1 MSLALLLALP
11 FIGSVI
17 AALLPSNARNAE
29 STWSAAIAAA
39 ALVRVAVMFPQ
50 VRDGGVVREQIA
62 WMPSAGLD
70 LTIRVDGFAWMFA
83 MLVTGIGF
91 LVILYSRYY
100 MSPSDPVPRFFAFL
114 LAFMGAMLGL
124 VTSGNLIQL
133 VFFWELTSLTSFM
146 LIGYWHHRAD
156 ARRGARMALLV
167 TAAGG
172 LCLFGGALLIGR
184 IVGSY
189 ELDVVLGA
197 GAQLRADPLYRPL
210 LVLVLIGA
218 FTKSAQFPFQFWLP
232 HAMAAPTPVSAYLH
246 SATMVKAGVFLLA
259 RLWPVLSG
267 TPEWFWIVGGAGLC
281 TLLTGAYAAMF
292 QHDLKGLLAYST
304 ISHLGLIT
312 LLLGLDSPLAAVAAV
327 FHIINHATFKAAL
340 FMAAGVIDHETGTRD
355 IERLNGLFKA
365 MPVTATLAMVA
376 SAAMAGVPLL
386 NGFLSKE
393 MFFAET
399 VYIVSNP
406 WIAWGLPIAAT
417 IAGVF
422 AVVYALRF
430 TVDIFFGEPSRD
442 LPRSPHEP
450 SRWMRVPIELLVLAC
465 LVVGI
470 FPAQSIGPVLAA
482 AANPVVG
489 GDMPDYDLAL
499 WHGFNAPL
507 VMSVLAMIGGAL
519 GYAWLRRQLARG
531 RFRRAPI
538 VGRLDGKSAFESLL
552 ARSSL
557 VARHALEFLGTRR
570 LQPQLFLL
578 ALIGVLAPTAAMWAD
593 GIGWG
598 PRPRVPASPEFV
610 AFSVIGIACAI
621 AATWQATYHR
631 LAALTMLGVVGLVV
645 CLTFVWF
652 SAPDLAL
659 TQLVVEV
666 VTLVLFLLGL
676 RWLPKRVAAD
686 DARPSLRVRVRRT
699 RDLVLALVTGAGM
712 AALSYAMLTRPA
724 PQSISPFFLDQALP
738 GGGGAN
744 VINVMLVDFRAFDT
758 LGKITVLGV
767 VALTVYALLRRF
779 RPPRESTRLPRQQ
792 HASQG
797 VATDLVHPR
806 TTPDTLPGYMLVPA
820 VLVRWLLPVAG
831 MIAAYLFLRGH
842 DEPGG
847 GFVAGLV
854 VAIAIV
860 TQYLVAGAQWVE
872 ARLELNPLRWIALGL
887 LAAVGTGAG
896 SIVLGYPFM
905 TTHTAHI
912 DVPALG
918 VVHVPSALFL
928 DVGIFAVVV
937 GSTLLTLIALAHQ
950 SLRGRRLAAQA
961 ADETHGPDAR

>member
-281 TLLTGAYAAMF
+281 TLLAGAYAAMF

-557 VARHALEFLGTRR
+557 VARHRTHVCTRQPAR
-570 LQPQLFLL
+570 LFSQ
-578 ALIGVLAPTAAMWAD
+578 ASCG
-593 GIGWG
+593 
-598 PRPRVPASPEFV
+598 RVGFQEIS
-610 AFSVIGIACAI
+610 C
-621 AATWQATYHR
+621 
-631 LAALTMLGVVGLVV
+631 
-645 CLTFVWF
+645 
-652 SAPDLAL
+652 
-659 TQLVVEV
+659 
-666 VTLVLFLLGL
+666 
-676 RWLPKRVAAD
+676 
-686 DARPSLRVRVRRT
+686 RT
-699 RDLVLALVTGAGM
+699 R
-712 AALSYAMLTRPA
+712 AA
-724 PQSISPFFLDQALP
+724 
-738 GGGGAN
+738 
-744 VINVMLVDFRAFDT
+744 
-758 LGKITVLGV
+758 
-767 VALTVYALLRRF
+767 
-779 RPPRESTRLPRQQ
+779 
-792 HASQG
+792 
-797 VATDLVHPR
+797 
-806 TTPDTLPGYMLVPA
+806 
-820 VLVRWLLPVAG
+820 
-831 MIAAYLFLRGH
+831 
-842 DEPGG
+842 
-847 GFVAGLV
+847 
-854 VAIAIV
+854 
-860 TQYLVAGAQWVE
+860 
-872 ARLELNPLRWIALGL
+872 
-887 LAAVGTGAG
+887 
-896 SIVLGYPFM
+896 
-905 TTHTAHI
+905 
-912 DVPALG
+912 
-918 VVHVPSALFL
+918 
-928 DVGIFAVVV
+928 
-937 GSTLLTLIALAHQ
+937 
-950 SLRGRRLAAQA
+950 
-961 ADETHGPDAR
+961 